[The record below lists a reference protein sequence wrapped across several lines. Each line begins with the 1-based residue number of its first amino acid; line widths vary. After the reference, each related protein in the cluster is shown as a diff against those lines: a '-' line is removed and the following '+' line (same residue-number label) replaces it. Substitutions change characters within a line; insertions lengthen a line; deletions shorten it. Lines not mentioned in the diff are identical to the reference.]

1 MRFGSNEYEPEDET
15 DEPDEPDD
23 LDEAAAR
30 SEGESDAEEEEEEE
44 GTEANSIVDNIDRPI
59 LDAARLFLLLR
70 NMIADALSVAKRK
83 ASSTSTNAGADCDIL
98 LRNKGMMVVEVGAGV
113 VRSYK
118 SKATLNQRIS
128 RQN

>member
-1 MRFGSNEYEPEDET
+1 MRFGSNEYEPDDEP

-30 SEGESDAEEEEEEE
+30 SEGESDADAEEEEE

-70 NMIADALSVAKRK
+70 NMIADALSVAKSK
-83 ASSTSTNAGADCDIL
+83 ASTTTVSAGADCDIL
-98 LRNKGMMVVEVGAGV
+98 LRNKGMMVVEVQVGCW
-113 VRSYK
+113 RS
-118 SKATLNQRIS
+118 A
-128 RQN
+128 